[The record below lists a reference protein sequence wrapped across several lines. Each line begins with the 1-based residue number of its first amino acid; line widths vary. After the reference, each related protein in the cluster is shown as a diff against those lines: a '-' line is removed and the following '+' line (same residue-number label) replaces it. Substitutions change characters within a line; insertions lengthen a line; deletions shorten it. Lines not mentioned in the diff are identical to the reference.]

1 MIYLLD
7 SNACISLIKGAPSAV
22 RIRYVKER
30 AAGAEIFAPSI
41 VAVELWYGV
50 EKSARREAN
59 ARAVETFFR
68 GSVRLLAFDQ
78 RDAEVS
84 GRIRYQLEAVG
95 KPIGAYDVLIAG
107 QALAR
112 EMTLVT
118 SNVREFSRVR
128 GLAWEDWAKP

>member
-1 MIYLLD
+1 LSYLLD
-7 SNACISLIKGAPSAV
+7 SNTCIALIKGSPHAV
-22 RIRYVKER
+22 RRRYEEARV
-30 AAGAEIFAPSI
+30 AGAEVFAPSI
-41 VAVELWYGV
+41 VAFELWYGV
-50 EKSARREAN
+50 EKSERREAN

-68 GSVRLLAFDQ
+68 GSVRLLAFEQ
-78 RDAEVS
+78 RDGEAA
-84 GRIRYQLEAVG
+84 GRIRCQLEAAG